1 MPKVSVEQER
11 CINIDCAGGD
21 VGPTVFAGQLA
32 LTLARRGQLDLG
44 KWEFNFYPGQFGV
57 TEISGGVEVSRNWDA
72 AAKTIERNG
81 GRYAV
86 SIGIG
91 QSGAGSIHGG
101 GARN

>member
-72 AAKTIERNG
+72 AAKTIERLVADCAHVCPEHPRRTVELSDG
-81 GRYAV
+81 
-86 SIGIG
+86 
-91 QSGAGSIHGG
+91 
-101 GARN
+101 